1 MDKLIE
7 KCNQLVVFIPDKQ
20 IRAAIRK
27 LIENKD
33 FTTARMTVRELKF
46 YYEEYEFIEQ
56 ITELYTN
63 LKQLENDITK

>member
-1 MDKLIE
+1 MNKLIE

-20 IRAAIRK
+20 IRADIRK

-33 FTTARMTVRELKF
+33 FTTARMNVRELKF

-63 LKQLENDITK
+63 LKQLEQ